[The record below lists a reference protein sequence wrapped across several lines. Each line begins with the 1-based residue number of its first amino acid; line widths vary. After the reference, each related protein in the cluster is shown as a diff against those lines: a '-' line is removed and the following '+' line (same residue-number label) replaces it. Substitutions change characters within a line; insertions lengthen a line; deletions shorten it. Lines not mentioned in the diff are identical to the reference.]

1 MALNIKT
8 AEAHAL
14 ATELATL
21 TGESVSA
28 AVTTAIRERLDRERE
43 RPGAFAARLLGIG
56 RACAARLSPPFDAID
71 HGELLY
77 DDRGLP
83 K

>member
-8 AEAHAL
+8 PEAHAL
-14 ATELATL
+14 ATELAIL

-28 AVTTAIRERLDRERE
+28 AVTTAIRERLERERE
-43 RPGAFAARLLGIG
+43 RPGAFAERLLAIG
-56 RACAARLSPPFDAID
+56 RACGERLSPPYDTVD